1 MKYFFQSRKEVMKY
15 IEPIMLKNMDGYLKP
30 IDENWQPADLLPD
43 SGSPEFLREI
53 KDIQEQA
60 RDLSYDLLAV
70 LVGDTITEE
79 ALPTY
84 ESWLSVVEDVSKEE
98 NGGWMKWIRHWTA
111 EEIGTVT
118 YSISIFIFPEE

>member
-1 MKYFFQSRKEVMKY
+1 MKHFFQSRKEVMNY

-30 IDENWQPADLLPD
+30 IDKNWQPEELLPD

-60 RDLSYDLLAV
+60 RDLSYDLLVV

-79 ALPTY
+79 ALLLMNHG
-84 ESWLSVVEDVSKEE
+84 SLL
-98 NGGWMKWIRHWTA
+98 
-111 EEIGTVT
+111 
-118 YSISIFIFPEE
+118 

>member
-15 IEPIMLKNMDGYLKP
+15 IEPIMLKNMDSYLKP

-84 ESWLSVVEDVSKEE
+84 ESFV
-98 NGGWMKWIRHWTA
+98 N
-111 EEIGTVT
+111 
-118 YSISIFIFPEE
+118 ISH